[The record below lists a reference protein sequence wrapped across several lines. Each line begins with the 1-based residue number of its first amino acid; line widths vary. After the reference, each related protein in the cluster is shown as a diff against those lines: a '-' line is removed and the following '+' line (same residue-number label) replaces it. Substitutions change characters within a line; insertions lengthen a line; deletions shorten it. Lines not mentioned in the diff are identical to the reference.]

1 MKKLYF
7 IGALLLVAV
16 SMTAQI
22 SFWETYN
29 TSLWSVDKQ
38 QYVDTTIARIALSY
52 DYSEVDSIS
61 IKVNSK
67 NQAHVIY
74 LWKNENIVSA
84 KAYIAGTGTDVSS
97 VYFYPIDSIVWHPY
111 TLKNAWLSYAS
122 QLPVADLYGR
132 QLKYNFQVGLE
143 PKYAPFTYELT
154 NSNPE
159 VAQVN
164 IEKQFTRDYTYGMIW
179 ETYLNIS
186 PLQMGST
193 TITVTFDNSIVR
205 SFNLEIGPREEMKDE
220 TVLSLDSLFN
230 KIYSRLAQTGDML
243 PVGMGDLRG
252 IDEAMSGFA
261 RGLVNLQDLCAD
273 QVFWIWQDP
282 GIADVVTNNLTAKN
296 ALSDAFFRRLYYN
309 IWLCNSYLHRSEGQ
323 SALAAQRAE
332 VRFLRAYFYYYL
344 LDMYANVPI
353 ITDNTQFFY
362 TPQSNRAQ
370 LYQFV
375 ESELMTAETDLLE
388 PASKTD
394 YYRVDKAAAWLLLSR
409 LYLNGAVYAGAND
422 YTKAAQYAHKVIS
435 SSYGLASH
443 YKWLFMGDN
452 DKRSTVNDA
461 WKEIILPVRQDG
473 SATASYGGSLFQVAS
488 MSHTQMPDNGSN
500 GKWYCVLSRAQLPKL
515 FFADPA
521 NADKGTAE
529 AISAAAGDDRAL
541 FCNSYNGQNWKYN
554 SLSFSDFFSGWAI
567 QKWSNLMA
575 DETYLPSDPMW
586 PETDIPLM
594 RKAEAYL
601 NYAEA
606 VLRGGAT
613 VQDLTALEAVNTV
626 RNRANASPLG
636 NVTLNN
642 LLDERGREF
651 YTEGYRRTDLIR
663 FGKFGGNTGYP
674 WEWKNNV
681 HNGSNFPAY
690 MNLYPIPESVMNMMY
705 QAIQNEGY

>member
-7 IGALLLVAV
+7 IGALLLMAV
-16 SMTAQI
+16 SMNAQI
-22 SFWETYN
+22 SLWETGKA
-29 TSLWSVDKQ
+29 SVWSDAQHQWVDSA
-38 QYVDTTIARIALSY
+38 IARIALSF

-61 IKVNSK
+61 IKVNK
-67 NQAHVIY
+67 NNQAHFLY
-74 LWKNENIVSA
+74 LWKNDNIVSA
-84 KAYIAGTGTDVSS
+84 KGYIAGTGTNVSNS
-97 VYFYPIDSIVWHPY
+97 YYPIDSIVWHPY
-111 TLKNAWLSYAS
+111 KLKNAWLSY
-122 QLPVADLYGR
+122 QTNMPVANLYG
-132 QLKYNFQVGLE
+132 QQITYGFPVGLE

-159 VAQVN
+159 VAQVK

-186 PLQMGST
+186 PLQMGTT

-205 SFNLEIGPREEMKDE
+205 SFNLEVGPRTEMQDE
-220 TVLSLDSLFN
+220 VDLALDSLFN

-243 PVGMGDLRG
+243 PVGRGDLRG
-252 IDEAMSGFA
+252 MDEAMSGFA

-282 GIADVVTNNLTAKN
+282 GIADVATNNLTAKN

-323 SALAAQRAE
+323 SALAAERAE
-332 VRFLRAYFYYYL
+332 VRFLRAFFYYYL
-344 LDMYANVPI
+344 LDMYGNVPI
-353 ITDNTQFFY
+353 ITDNTQYFY
-362 TPQSNRAQ
+362 TPQSTRSQ

-375 ESELMTAETDLLE
+375 EAELLAAETDLLE

-409 LYLNGAVYAGAND
+409 LYLNGAVYAGADD
-422 YTKAAQYAHKVIS
+422 YTKAAQYAHKVIT
-435 SSYGLASH
+435 SSYGMASN

-461 WKEIILPVRQDG
+461 WKEIILPVRQEG
-473 SATASYGGSLFQVAS
+473 STTASYGGSIFQVAS
-488 MSHTQMPDNGSN
+488 MSHEKMPSIGLAQN
-500 GKWYCVLSRAQLPKL
+500 WYCILSRAQLPKL

-521 NADKGTAE
+521 SAAKGTAE
-529 AISAAAGDDRAL
+529 ALTAAAGDDRAL
-541 FCNSYNGQNWKYN
+541 FCNSNNGQNWNYN
-554 SLSFSDFFSGWAI
+554 NLTYANFFSGWAI

-575 DETYLPSDPMW
+575 DNSYLPSSTLW
-586 PETDIPLM
+586 PDTDIPLM

-606 VLRGGAT
+606 VLRGGT
-613 VQDLTALEAVNTV
+613 PVQNYTALQAVNTV
-626 RNRANASPLG
+626 RNRAHASPLSG
-636 NVTLNN
+636 ITLSV

-690 MNLYPIPESVMNMMY
+690 MNLYPIPASVMDMMY
-705 QAIQNEGY
+705 QAVQNEGY

>member
-7 IGALLLVAV
+7 IGALLLMAV
-16 SMTAQI
+16 SMNAQI
-22 SFWETYN
+22 SLWETGKA
-29 TSLWSVDKQ
+29 SVWSDAQQQWVDSA
-38 QYVDTTIARIALSY
+38 IARIALSF

-61 IKVNSK
+61 IKVNK
-67 NQAHVIY
+67 NNQAHFLY
-74 LWKNENIVSA
+74 LWKNDNIVSA
-84 KAYIAGTGTDVSS
+84 KGYIAGTGTNVSNS
-97 VYFYPIDSIVWHPY
+97 YYPIDSIVWHPY
-111 TLKNAWLSYAS
+111 KLKNAWLSY
-122 QLPVADLYGR
+122 QTNMPVANLYG
-132 QLKYNFQVGLE
+132 QQITYGFPVGLE

-159 VAQVN
+159 VAQVK

-186 PLQMGST
+186 PLQMGTT

-205 SFNLEIGPREEMKDE
+205 SFNLEVGPRTEMQDE
-220 TVLSLDSLFN
+220 VDLALDSLFN

-243 PVGMGDLRG
+243 PVGRGDLRG
-252 IDEAMSGFA
+252 MDEAMSGFA

-282 GIADVVTNNLTAKN
+282 GIADVATNNLTAKN

-323 SALAAQRAE
+323 SALAAERAE
-332 VRFLRAYFYYYL
+332 VRFLRAFFYYYL
-344 LDMYANVPI
+344 LDMYGNVPI
-353 ITDNTQFFY
+353 ITDNTQYFY
-362 TPQSNRAQ
+362 TPQSTRSQ

-375 ESELMTAETDLLE
+375 EAELLAAETDLLE

-409 LYLNGAVYAGAND
+409 LYLNGAVYAGADD
-422 YTKAAQYAHKVIS
+422 YTKAAQYAHKVIT
-435 SSYGLASH
+435 SSYGMASN

-461 WKEIILPVRQDG
+461 WKEIILPVRQEG
-473 SATASYGGSLFQVAS
+473 STTASYGGSIFQVAS
-488 MSHTQMPDNGSN
+488 MSHEKMPSIGLAQN
-500 GKWYCVLSRAQLPKL
+500 WYCILSRAQLPKL

-521 NADKGTAE
+521 SAAKGTAE
-529 AISAAAGDDRAL
+529 ALTAAAGDDRAL
-541 FCNSYNGQNWKYN
+541 FCNSNNGQNWNYN
-554 SLSFSDFFSGWAI
+554 NLTYANFFSGWAI

-575 DETYLPSDPMW
+575 DNSYLPSSTLW
-586 PETDIPLM
+586 PDTDIPLM

-606 VLRGGAT
+606 VLRGGT
-613 VQDLTALEAVNTV
+613 PVQNYTALQAVNTV
-626 RNRANASPLG
+626 RNRAHASPLSG
-636 NVTLNN
+636 ITLSV

-690 MNLYPIPESVMNMMY
+690 MNLYPIPASVMDMMY
-705 QAIQNEGY
+705 QAVQNEGY

>member
-7 IGALLLVAV
+7 IGALLLMAV
-16 SMTAQI
+16 SMNAQI
-22 SFWETYN
+22 SLWETGKA
-29 TSLWSVDKQ
+29 SVWSDAQQQWVDSA
-38 QYVDTTIARIALSY
+38 IARIALSF

-61 IKVNSK
+61 IKVNK
-67 NQAHVIY
+67 NNQAHFLY
-74 LWKNENIVSA
+74 LWKNDNIVSA
-84 KAYIAGTGTDVSS
+84 KGYIAGTGANVSNS
-97 VYFYPIDSIVWHPY
+97 YYPIDSIVWHPY
-111 TLKNAWLSYAS
+111 KLKNAWLSY
-122 QLPVADLYGR
+122 QTNMPVANLYG
-132 QLKYNFQVGLE
+132 QQITYGFPVGLE

-159 VAQVN
+159 VAQVK

-186 PLQMGST
+186 PLQMGTT

-205 SFNLEIGPREEMKDE
+205 SFNLEVGPRTEMQDE
-220 TVLSLDSLFN
+220 VDLALDSLFN

-243 PVGMGDLRG
+243 PVGRGDLRG
-252 IDEAMSGFA
+252 MDEAMSGFA

-282 GIADVVTNNLTAKN
+282 GIADVATNNLTAKN

-323 SALAAQRAE
+323 SALAAERAE
-332 VRFLRAYFYYYL
+332 VRFLRAFFYYYL
-344 LDMYANVPI
+344 LDMYGNVPI
-353 ITDNTQFFY
+353 ITDNTQYFY
-362 TPQSNRAQ
+362 TPQSTRSQ

-375 ESELMTAETDLLE
+375 EAELLAAETDLLE

-409 LYLNGAVYAGAND
+409 LYLNGAVYAGADD
-422 YTKAAQYAHKVIS
+422 YTKAAQYAHKVIT
-435 SSYGLASH
+435 SSYGMASN

-461 WKEIILPVRQDG
+461 WKEIILPVRQEG
-473 SATASYGGSLFQVAS
+473 STTASYGGSIFQVAS
-488 MSHTQMPDNGSN
+488 MSHEKMPSIGLAQN
-500 GKWYCVLSRAQLPKL
+500 WYCILSRAQLPKL

-521 NADKGTAE
+521 SAAKGTAE
-529 AISAAAGDDRAL
+529 ALTAAAGDDRAL
-541 FCNSYNGQNWKYN
+541 FCNSNNGQNWNYN
-554 SLSFSDFFSGWAI
+554 NLTYANFFSGWAI

-575 DETYLPSDPMW
+575 DNSYLPSSTLW
-586 PETDIPLM
+586 PDTDIPLM

-606 VLRGGAT
+606 VLRGGT
-613 VQDLTALEAVNTV
+613 PVQNYTALQAVNTV
-626 RNRANASPLG
+626 RNRAHASPLSG
-636 NVTLNN
+636 ITLSV

-690 MNLYPIPESVMNMMY
+690 MNLYPIPASVMDMMY
-705 QAIQNEGY
+705 QAVQNEGY

>member
-7 IGALLLVAV
+7 IGALLLMAV
-16 SMTAQI
+16 SMNAQI
-22 SFWETYN
+22 SLWETGKA
-29 TSLWSVDKQ
+29 SVWSDAQHQWVDSA
-38 QYVDTTIARIALSY
+38 IARIALSF

-61 IKVNSK
+61 IKVNK
-67 NQAHVIY
+67 NNQAHFLY
-74 LWKNENIVSA
+74 LWKNDNIVSA
-84 KAYIAGTGTDVSS
+84 KGYIAGTGTNVSNL
-97 VYFYPIDSIVWHPY
+97 YYPIDSIVWHPY
-111 TLKNAWLSYAS
+111 KLKNAWLSY
-122 QLPVADLYGR
+122 QTNMPVANLYG
-132 QLKYNFQVGLE
+132 QQITYGFPVGLE

-159 VAQVN
+159 VAQVK

-186 PLQMGST
+186 PLQMGTT

-205 SFNLEIGPREEMKDE
+205 SFNLEVGPRTEMQDE
-220 TVLSLDSLFN
+220 VDLALDSLFN

-243 PVGMGDLRG
+243 PVGRGDLRG
-252 IDEAMSGFA
+252 MDEAMSGFA

-273 QVFWIWQDP
+273 QVFWIWQDS
-282 GIADVVTNNLTAKN
+282 GIADVATNNLTAKN

-323 SALAAQRAE
+323 SALAAERAE

-344 LDMYANVPI
+344 LDMYGNVPI
-353 ITDNTQFFY
+353 ITDNTQYFY
-362 TPQSNRAQ
+362 TPQSTRSQ

-375 ESELMTAETDLLE
+375 EAELLAAETDLLE

-409 LYLNGAVYAGAND
+409 LYLNGAVYAGADD
-422 YTKAAQYAHKVIS
+422 YTKAAQYAHKVIT
-435 SSYGLASH
+435 SSYGMASN

-461 WKEIILPVRQDG
+461 WKEIILPVRQEG
-473 SATASYGGSLFQVAS
+473 STTASYGGSIFQVAS
-488 MSHTQMPDNGSN
+488 MSHEKMPSIGLAQN
-500 GKWYCVLSRAQLPKL
+500 WYCVLSRAQLPKL

-521 NADKGTAE
+521 SAAKGTAE
-529 AISAAAGDDRAL
+529 TLTAAAGDDRAL
-541 FCNSYNGQNWKYN
+541 FCNSNNGQNWNYN
-554 SLSFSDFFSGWAI
+554 NLTYANFFSGWAI
-567 QKWSNLMA
+567 QKWSNLMV
-575 DETYLPSDPMW
+575 DNSYLPSSTLW
-586 PETDIPLM
+586 PDTDIPLM

-606 VLRGGAT
+606 VLRGGT
-613 VQDLTALEAVNTV
+613 PVQNYTALQAVNTV
-626 RNRANASPLG
+626 RNRAHASPLSG
-636 NVTLNN
+636 ITLSV

-690 MNLYPIPESVMNMMY
+690 MNLYPIPASVMDMMY
-705 QAIQNEGY
+705 QAVQNEGY